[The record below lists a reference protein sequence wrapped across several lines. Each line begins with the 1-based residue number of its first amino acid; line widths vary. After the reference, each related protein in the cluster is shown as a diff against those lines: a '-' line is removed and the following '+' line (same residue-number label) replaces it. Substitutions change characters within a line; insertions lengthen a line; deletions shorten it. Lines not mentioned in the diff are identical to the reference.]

1 MSYNH
6 CHLVEEADRPK
17 AKLMA
22 GTMHQAGW
30 PGGTS
35 PLTGGG
41 LLSDPG
47 LDPLGCMMHGK
58 APWGG
63 SYVGDGGR

>member
-41 LLSDPG
+41 VALGPWPG
-47 LDPLGCMMHGK
+47 
-58 APWGG
+58 
-63 SYVGDGGR
+63 SVGVRDAWESAMGRKLCG